1 MRSQCLAVT
10 AVISLFVVHSYASV
24 TALRNGT
31 SWDALDS
38 TTYEDA
44 VRMAQCEAR
53 CLEKFMEPST
63 GEVEMDDLSDEYLEP
78 PKCKKEPCRQCFGGC
93 HVAFKLNET
102 CEIACTT
109 EQCKSGCLFFNE
121 TSEERKTTEAGNV
134 TWSLS
139 VPEIVCY
146 SLDGAGI
153 HSLTLKW
160 QLTEDDPASLRMNS
174 TRRRVRHAL
183 PVLFVTQ
190 MRTRVMAAQDP
201 HSWITLGTRYH
212 GLIPVKGL
220 KDGQHQFRVTAVLS
234 SGPQG
239 QARTSSWSFY
249 SRNTTLSS
257 KPVNVSVSKS
267 TPDGH
272 SVISRLTWSADD
284 QYPSCNYALDLL
296 PDRPDVASAHF
307 RLSEAY
313 EVFHYDMRGL
323 SFDTNYTVILR
334 STDSVEKET
343 GNPATMWFK
352 TPSCLDCYQFNFSLC
367 APGPPSTL
375 KVHEV
380 SRPAST
386 WVAPP
391 ARGVQIAWSPP
402 AYTSEEN
409 RVLGYQVILE
419 EEKSVFD
426 LDTKPA
432 PRIRR
437 SVGADTE
444 QVSVTDIR
452 NGARYRVL
460 VQAQSLAGLGQPAV
474 TEYRTHKS
482 GILNSVLLWTAGTCA
497 VLVLVLA
504 ATATCYAV
512 QARHKR
518 RERFG
523 WESGETTGSLNFGSS
538 FEFGQLRKHAFRL
551 IRKPSD
557 PFEIHYAELDVQES
571 IGRGAFGVVHRAQ
584 IWIGKVQETVAVKTL
599 RDGATPEE
607 RRNLLREIEL
617 LKLVGQHP
625 NVVSLRGYC
634 TTGRTVALVVEY
646 CPLGDLRAYLVRTR
660 YAQLGRETHGSEV
673 TGSGSPTS
681 IDSGLPEDFG
691 YPPSLPHLL
700 SLTRQVAQGME
711 FLSSKRVVHR
721 DLAARNVL
729 MMNEQLVKI
738 ADLGLSRDMYQ
749 EGVYRKQGAERLPI
763 RWMAPESLSHM
774 TYTTMSDVWSFG
786 VLMWETLSLGAVPYP
801 GIQNHQLLEYIAA
814 GNRLDKPSNCSME
827 AYDIM
832 SSCWNPSPICRP
844 TFVEIVHKL
853 DGILEQSQEYFNFS
867 TESE

>member
-1 MRSQCLAVT
+1 
-10 AVISLFVVHSYASV
+10 
-24 TALRNGT
+24 
-31 SWDALDS
+31 
-38 TTYEDA
+38 
-44 VRMAQCEAR
+44 
-53 CLEKFMEPST
+53 
-63 GEVEMDDLSDEYLEP
+63 MDDLSDEYLEP
-78 PKCKKEPCRQCFGGC
+78 PKCKKEPCRQ
-93 HVAFKLNET
+93 
-102 CEIACTT
+102 
-109 EQCKSGCLFFNE
+109 
-121 TSEERKTTEAGNV
+121 
-134 TWSLS
+134 
-139 VPEIVCY
+139 
-146 SLDGAGI
+146 
-153 HSLTLKW
+153 
-160 QLTEDDPASLRMNS
+160 
-174 TRRRVRHAL
+174 
-183 PVLFVTQ
+183 
-190 MRTRVMAAQDP
+190 
-201 HSWITLGTRYH
+201 
-212 GLIPVKGL
+212 
-220 KDGQHQFRVTAVLS
+220 
-234 SGPQG
+234 
-239 QARTSSWSFY
+239 
-249 SRNTTLSS
+249 
-257 KPVNVSVSKS
+257 
-267 TPDGH
+267 
-272 SVISRLTWSADD
+272 
-284 QYPSCNYALDLL
+284 
-296 PDRPDVASAHF
+296 
-307 RLSEAY
+307 AY

-367 APGPPSTL
+367 
-375 KVHEV
+375 
-380 SRPAST
+380 AST

-437 SVGADTE
+437 SVGA
-444 QVSVTDIR
+444 
-452 NGARYRVL
+452 
-460 VQAQSLAGLGQPAV
+460 
-474 TEYRTHKS
+474 
-482 GILNSVLLWTAGTCA
+482 
-497 VLVLVLA
+497 
-504 ATATCYAV
+504 
-512 QARHKR
+512 
-518 RERFG
+518 
-523 WESGETTGSLNFGSS
+523 ESGETTGSLNFGSS

-571 IGRGAFGVVHRAQ
+571 IG
-584 IWIGKVQETVAVKTL
+584 

-660 YAQLGRETHGSEV
+660 YAQLGRE
-673 TGSGSPTS
+673 
-681 IDSGLPEDFG
+681 
-691 YPPSLPHLL
+691 
-700 SLTRQVAQGME
+700 E

-814 GNRLDKPSNCSME
+814 GNRLDKPANCSME
-827 AYDIM
+827 AVPPGPRNTSY
-832 SSCWNPSPICRP
+832 R
-844 TFVEIVHKL
+844 K
-853 DGILEQSQEYFNFS
+853 
-867 TESE
+867 